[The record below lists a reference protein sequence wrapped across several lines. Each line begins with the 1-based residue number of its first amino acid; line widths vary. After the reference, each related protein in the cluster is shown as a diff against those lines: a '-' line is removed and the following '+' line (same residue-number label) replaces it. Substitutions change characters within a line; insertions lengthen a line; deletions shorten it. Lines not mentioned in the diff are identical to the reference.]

1 MTDEQED
8 TLYRAL
14 LQLDEKVGR
23 LLAAIE
29 QTTQVDV
36 SDCSTVQQLLDALE
50 LRT

>member
-29 QTTQVDV
+29 QTQVDV
-36 SDCSTVQQLLDALE
+36 TDCSTVQELLDALE
-50 LRT
+50 LRA